1 MPNRILKESI
11 CTSDSIDQLSSFCE
25 NFFYRLIVNCDDYG
39 RMDARPKVLAAKLY
53 PLKDIRTEHIEK
65 ALQALASA
73 ELVTLYEVDGK
84 PYLQMRTWS
93 AHQTI
98 RAKKS
103 KYPSPDGESGQT
115 KTPAN
120 ICKQMHADE
129 NKCPRN
135 PIQSNPN
142 RNRNSD
148 GGDDDDL
155 TALGDQLNAVF
166 DAAKG
171 IGLTGEASLEKANL
185 LVADYTA
192 EWVLEAIRR
201 ASCAPKEAWCWRYI
215 EGILR
220 RWKDAGGMDDESKPQ
235 QLQQPKKTR
244 VEKYWTVING
254 EFVEAERVVEV

>member
-25 NFFYRLIVNCDDYG
+25 TFFYRLIVNCDDYG

-103 KYPSPDGESGQT
+103 KYPSPDGENGQM
-115 KTPAN
+115 KSSEI
-120 ICKQMHADE
+120 ICKQMQADV
-129 NKCPRN
+129 NKCSRN

-142 RNRNSD
+142 RIRNSD

-155 TALGDQLNAVF
+155 TSIGEQLNAVF
-166 DAAKG
+166 DAAEG

-192 EWVLEAIRR
+192 EWVLEAIKR
-201 ASCAPKEAWCWRYI
+201 ASCAPKDAWCWRYI

-235 QLQQPKKTR
+235 QPQQKPRTR
-244 VEKYWTVING
+244 KELYTVVIGGVEH
-254 EFVEAERVVEV
+254 ERIREVPI